1 MSQIKDDSFCV
12 HDGSGMLKQILSR
25 FWPSKR
31 CLIYKYQRLKVQNC
45 VKSFYFLLPTPS
57 SYFAIKV
64 YRAFFFLARSKIFI
78 KMRLEKDFSFQVAGK
93 YIQLKTINHL
103 GYMLHLSC
111 VSGCKSSMTTVS
123 FITFSNLIQKRFGAK
138 ILLEVFSVL
147 SWQGPMEVIKV
158 KIILLGLRKLQKR

>member
-1 MSQIKDDSFCV
+1 M
-12 HDGSGMLKQILSR
+12 
-25 FWPSKR
+25 
-31 CLIYKYQRLKVQNC
+31 
-45 VKSFYFLLPTPS
+45 
-57 SYFAIKV
+57 
-64 YRAFFFLARSKIFI
+64 
-78 KMRLEKDFSFQVAGK
+78 AGK

-103 GYMLHLSC
+103 GYMLHLSS

-147 SWQGPMEVIKV
+147 SWQDPLEVIKV